1 MDNIAFLMPLPVKT
15 EVPVMPKKDS
25 ATALALPFPRSFAQ
39 LLTSAQSGTGAGDN
53 PLADQQE
60 NPGQAVANELLM
72 ALAAVQQVVVPVDTL
87 VNDQVKSASQTV
99 QPAVNLEQQAG
110 GLPLFSQEMQQ
121 NSLQS
126 GSSLNQLVSQLLADE
141 TVAVPGLNPEEPAGE
156 AAVLPL
162 FANDAQPEESA
173 DLLAKAELQAKLV
186 AVSTA
191 DNTAHPVPVVLESRQ
206 PAPAAQAQLPLEETA
221 LALELSGEANPAEAA
236 VANQPAALSGKQEK
250 IMDKQSAETGLSPIT
265 PIQSQSILNQSGQ
278 GDKDLSGRNDSL
290 VPSGLT
296 ELRTVNS
303 DRPVF
308 ETISQTAAPDQQ
320 NIIKQIVDQA
330 RLYLRPANQS
340 TMVLQLKP
348 EHLGEIMLKVSI
360 DSGVVSA
367 AFHSNNP
374 EVRQVIEASL
384 PQLRQDLS
392 QQGIKLDN
400 VSVFS
405 GTTQF
410 FDNGHGSAQQQQQQP
425 VPMRRTSQE
434 FVQAIESAEE
444 ITVTDGVDYRI

>member
-39 LLTSAQSGTGAGDN
+39 LLTSAQSGIGAGDN

-72 ALAAVQQVVVPVDTL
+72 ALAAVQPVVVPVDTV
-87 VNDQVKSASQTV
+87 VNDQAEFASQTV
-99 QPAVNLEQQAG
+99 QPAG
-110 GLPLFSQEMQQ
+110 DLPLFSQEMQQ

-126 GSSLNQLVSQLLADE
+126 GSSLSQLVSQLLADE

-173 DLLAKAELQAKLV
+173 DLLAKAELQDKLV

-206 PAPAAQAQLPLEETA
+206 PAPAAQAQLSLEETA

-236 VANQPAALSGKQEK
+236 VANHPAALSGKQEK
-250 IMDKQSAETGLSPIT
+250 ITDKQSAETELSPIA
-265 PIQSQSILNQSGQ
+265 PVQSQSILNQSGQ

-290 VPSGLT
+290 IPSGLT
-296 ELRTVNS
+296 ELRTVHS

-425 VPMRRTSQE
+425 VPMRRNSQE
-434 FVQAIESAEE
+434 FVQAIEAAEE